1 MKANMA
7 GWDRIARIVLSVVL
21 LYLGLAIVVTGSLGL
36 ILEILGVV
44 FLLTGIVGWCP
55 IYALFGLKTKRA

>member
-21 LYLGLAIVVTGSLGL
+21 LYLGLASVVTGSLGL

>member
-55 IYALFGLKTKRA
+55 IYALFGLKTKRD

>member
-7 GWDRIARIVLSVVL
+7 GWDCIARIVLSVVL
-21 LYLGLAIVVTGSLGL
+21 LYLGLASVVTGSLGL